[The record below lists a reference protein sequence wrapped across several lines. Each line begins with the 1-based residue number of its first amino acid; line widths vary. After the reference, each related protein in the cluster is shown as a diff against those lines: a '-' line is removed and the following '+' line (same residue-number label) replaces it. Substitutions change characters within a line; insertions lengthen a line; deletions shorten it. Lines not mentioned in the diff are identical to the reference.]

1 MCDLRREAFVVH
13 EEKVDF
19 SYVAD
24 QELLQAVGKYMAG
37 LDVEVETM
45 LSQTNKIKFTDLL
58 VASITNL
65 Q

>member
-37 LDVEVETM
+37 LGAEVETM
-45 LSQTNKIKFTDLL
+45 LSNKTKFTDLL